1 MFAQHPERGNGVGS
15 AVRAREKERGPT
27 RTKGE
32 EERGARNSELEN
44 RPRALNWVCLKG
56 LDQELFFNSNEIWH
70 VDKYFMYLIMEI
82 SISLSINKLCND
94 QFVIWNVI

>member
-44 RPRALNWVCLKG
+44 RAHLTG
-56 LDQELFFNSNEIWH
+56 FA
-70 VDKYFMYLIMEI
+70 
-82 SISLSINKLCND
+82 
-94 QFVIWNVI
+94 